1 MFFDDKRAVTS
12 PPRRH
17 HRTIVSVLALT
28 VAAAGALGV
37 HDGSVAADTV
47 YEINRLPDGTHLGV
61 GWFSPPE
68 PATVGAVNAHW
79 LELSRTSSVGRVMV
93 DWTDVE
99 ATRGVYDL
107 AYLTG
112 QLASLDDAG
121 LAPMVTI
128 AAVDASGTPWPA
140 WLGEFDAIAGSAAYN
155 AMLDEVLP
163 TLADH
168 GVWLLAIANEPPFD
182 DGEFDRAGFATF
194 VEHVA
199 SHVHDVAP
207 DLAVTFTFAGTD
219 VLVDDPDIHRLVDAV
234 DVLSV
239 NHYCLGSDLRA
250 ERLEHADQRIDD
262 IVRAADDK
270 PVVFQELG
278 CPASDVNGS
287 SEQFQADWFAAV
299 FAHIAT
305 IEQIRAAFV
314 FEFLDWSPVLF
325 DAGYGPVLDE
335 IAQEAGVDY
344 VDRFRE
350 WLLTTG
356 LVRRDGTTRPAFA
369 VYLQVAR

>member
-1 MFFDDKRAVTS
+1 MLAASVAV
-12 PPRRH
+12 
-17 HRTIVSVLALT
+17 
-28 VAAAGALGV
+28 AGALGV
-37 HDGSVAADTV
+37 SDRSDAADTV
-47 YEINRLPDGTHLGV
+47 YEINGLADGTHLGV

-68 PATVGAVNAHW
+68 PATADTVNTHW
-79 LELSRTSSVGRVMV
+79 RELSQTSSVGRVIV

-99 ATRGVYDL
+99 ATRGDYDL

-112 QLASLDDAG
+112 QLALLDDAG

-128 AAVDASGTPWPA
+128 AAIDASGTPWPS
-140 WLGEFDAIAGSAAYN
+140 WLGEFDAVAASAAYD

-182 DGEFDRAGFATF
+182 DRDFDRAGFVTF

-219 VLVDDPDIHRLVDAV
+219 VLVDDLDIHRLVDAG

-239 NHYCLGSDLRA
+239 NHYCLGPDLTA
-250 ERLEHADQRIDD
+250 EPLERADQRIDD
-262 IVRAADDK
+262 IVRIAHDK

-287 SEQFQADWFAAV
+287 SEQFQA
-299 FAHIAT
+299 
-305 IEQIRAAFV
+305 
-314 FEFLDWSPVLF
+314 
-325 DAGYGPVLDE
+325 
-335 IAQEAGVDY
+335 
-344 VDRFRE
+344 
-350 WLLTTG
+350 
-356 LVRRDGTTRPAFA
+356 
-369 VYLQVAR
+369 VYLEAAH